1 MLVDYSV
8 FAGPGIVLGI
18 VVVCLAVVSIIAVAR
33 SQGRKPVAGRE
44 TLLGQTAV
52 VQTPLDPEGMVL
64 VEGELWRA
72 RARKTRIEVG
82 AQVTVVAIDGLTL
95 RVKEKEVTDD

>member
-82 AQVTVVAIDGLTL
+82 AQVTVVAIDALTL

>member
-1 MLVDYSV
+1 MLIDYSV
-8 FAGPGIVLGI
+8 FAGPGIVLGV

-33 SQGRKPVAGRE
+33 SHGRKPVAGRE

-52 VQTPLDPEGMVL
+52 VQTTLDPEGMVL

-82 AQVTVVAIDGLTL
+82 SHVTVVAIDGLTL

>member
-1 MLVDYSV
+1 MLLDYSV
-8 FAGPGIVLGI
+8 FAGPGIALGI
-18 VVVCLAVVSIIAVAR
+18 VIACLAVVSIIAVAR

-72 RARKTRIEVG
+72 RAQKTRIEVG

-95 RVKEKEVTDD
+95 RVKDKEVTDD

>member
-8 FAGPGIVLGI
+8 FAGPGMVLGI

>member
-1 MLVDYSV
+1 MLIDYSV
-8 FAGPGIVLGI
+8 FAGPGIVFGI
-18 VVVCLAVVSIIAVAR
+18 VLGCLAVVSIIAVAR
-33 SQGRKPVAGRE
+33 SHGRKPVAGRE

-82 AQVTVVAIDGLTL
+82 AKVTVVTIDGLTL